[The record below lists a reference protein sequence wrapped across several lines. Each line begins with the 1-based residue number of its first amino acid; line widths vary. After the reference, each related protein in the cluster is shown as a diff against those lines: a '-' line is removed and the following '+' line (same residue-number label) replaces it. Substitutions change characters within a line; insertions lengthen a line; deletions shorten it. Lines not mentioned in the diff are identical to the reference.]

1 MKWLI
6 TGLGGTLAPVLAR
19 EAASQG
25 VEVIG
30 WKRDEVSPDDLA
42 ASQACC
48 ASLSGE
54 SSTWTTTPTKGTASW
69 ISCSQPCPGGWCYSQ
84 SPSDPE
90 RVLWRASTMRHIVP
104 YNAALS
110 TVVKADI
117 VALVLL
123 VVGTAFHFR
132 GDVGA

>member
-1 MKWLI
+1 MAD

-19 EAASQG
+19 EAESQG

-54 SSTWTTTPTKGTASW
+54 SSTWTSSTAAKGDL
-69 ISCSQPCPGGWCYSQ
+69 G
-84 SPSDPE
+84 DP
-90 RVLWRASTMRHIVP
+90 AG
-104 YNAALS
+104 
-110 TVVKADI
+110 K
-117 VALVLL
+117 
-123 VVGTAFHFR
+123 
-132 GDVGA
+132 